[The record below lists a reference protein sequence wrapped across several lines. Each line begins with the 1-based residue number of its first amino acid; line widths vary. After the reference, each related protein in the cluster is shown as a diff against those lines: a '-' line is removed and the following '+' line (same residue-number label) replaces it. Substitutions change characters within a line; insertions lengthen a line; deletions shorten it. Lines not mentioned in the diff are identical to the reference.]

1 MQLDTFDSGV
11 CTLEVVCGDVNDG
24 ATLPF
29 DRRETEAFADCM
41 RTEAHRADETADGD
55 RFDAFRRCVWKRLE
69 AAADGGRADV
79 TLPLEDAAGGG
90 LDVLLL
96 AAQVG
101 DILLEFTDDVVRNY
115 DGPFTVDTRAG
126 VIDVSPTMRW
136 MRRQARVE
144 RRKASGRR
152 RSFPMSGATTAA
164 AASRRMPSPH
174 LVVRE
179 VDAPSYV
186 CHASSIPRVWRKL
199 RVRLLVRAAELA
211 EAVHRVLVRE
221 LMEDNALAMQWR
233 VGIPMLDRLEQK
245 AARAWGAEWRLFQS
259 LCYCEVMMALLLGG
273 VANGFTP
280 RVGPRDIVP
289 QRSALGFGRLVAKCR
304 FRCEQVDGAS
314 ASSPFGDFARRELQ
328 RLLHDDGVAVRLAQD
343 RNDIAH
349 GRAVRS
355 HADMQRDVEVFVAAD
370 AWRTALA
377 QCAQPLRRELHPWM
391 LQHWD
396 WDEPGVFEAWSETGF
411 RYVQPV
417 TGRVAVLHAD
427 EVAAIAPA

>member
-1 MQLDTFDSGV
+1 MQLAPFDFGA
-11 CTLEVVCGDVNDG
+11 CTLEVVCGDVTDD
-24 ATLPF
+24 ASVPF
-29 DRRETEAFADCM
+29 DPRATESFADCM
-41 RTEAHRADETADGD
+41 RTDADRADATADGAA
-55 RFDAFRRCVWKRLE
+55 FDAFRRCVWKHLD
-69 AAADGGRADV
+69 AAADGGRTDV

-101 DILLEFTDDVVRNY
+101 DILLDLTDDVVRNY
-115 DGPFTVDTRAG
+115 DGPFSVDTREG

-136 MRRQARVE
+136 MRRQVRE
-144 RRKASGRR
+144 EGGQASRRR
-152 RSFPMSGATTAA
+152 RSFPVSGATAA
-164 AASRRMPSPH
+164 AASRMTSPR
-174 LVVRE
+174 LVLRE
-179 VDAPSYV
+179 SDSPSYA
-186 CHASSIPRVWRKL
+186 CLMEDEPRVWRKL

-221 LMEDNALAMQWR
+221 LMEDNALTMQWR

-259 LCYCEVMMALLLGG
+259 LRYCEVMMALLLGG

-280 RVGPRDIVP
+280 RVGPRDLVRP
-289 QRSALGFGRLVAKCR
+289 GSALGFGRLVAKCR

-328 RLLHDDGVAVRLAQD
+328 RLLHDDGAAVRLAED

-355 HADMQRDVEVFVAAD
+355 QADMQRDVEAFVAAD
-370 AWRTALA
+370 AWRAALA

-396 WDEPGVFEAWSETGF
+396 WDDTGVFEAWSETGF

-417 TGRVAVLHAD
+417 TGRVAVLDAD

>member
-1 MQLDTFDSGV
+1 MKVDTFDSGV
-11 CTLEVVCGDVNDG
+11 CTLEVLCGDVTDD
-24 ATLPF
+24 ASLSF
-29 DRRETEAFADCM
+29 DQRESEAFADCM
-41 RTEAHRADETADGD
+41 RTDADRADETADGD

-69 AAADGGRADV
+69 AAADGGHAEV

-90 LDVLLL
+90 FDVLLL

-101 DILLEFTDDVVRNY
+101 DILLDFTDDVVRNH
-115 DGPFTVDTRAG
+115 DGPFAVDTREG
-126 VIDVSPTMRW
+126 VVDVSPTMRW

-144 RRKASGRR
+144 GRQASRRR
-152 RSFPMSGATTAA
+152 RSFPVSRAA
-164 AASRRMPSPH
+164 AASSRIPSPH
-174 LVVRE
+174 VVVRE
-179 VDAPSYV
+179 SDV
-186 CHASSIPRVWRKL
+186 CEDSLIPRVWRKL

-221 LMEDNALAMQWR
+221 LMEDNALTMQWR

-259 LCYCEVMMALLLGG
+259 LRYCEVMMALLLGG
-273 VANGFTP
+273 VANGFMP
-280 RVGPRDIVP
+280 RVGPRDLVRP
-289 QRSALGFGRLVAKCR
+289 GSALGFGRLVAKCR
-304 FRCEQVDGAS
+304 FRCEQVDGVS

-328 RLLHDDGVAVRLAQD
+328 RLLHDDGVAVRLAED

-355 HADMQRDVEVFVAAD
+355 QADMQRDVEVFVAAD

-377 QCAQPLRRELHPWM
+377 QCAHPLRRELHPWM

-396 WDEPGVFEAWSETGF
+396 WDDTGVFEEWSETGF

-417 TGRVAVLHAD
+417 TGRVAVLDAD
-427 EVAAIAPA
+427 EVAAIASL

>member
-11 CTLEVVCGDVNDG
+11 CTLEVVCGDSHDD
-24 ATLPF
+24 ASLPF

-41 RTEAHRADETADGD
+41 RTDADRADETADGD
-55 RFDAFRRCVWKRLE
+55 LFDAFRRCVWKRLE
-69 AAADGGRADV
+69 AAADGGRTDV

-96 AAQVG
+96 AAQMG
-101 DILLEFTDDVVRNY
+101 DILLDFTDDVVRNY
-115 DGPFTVDTRAG
+115 DGPFTVDAREG

-136 MRRQARVE
+136 MRRQVREEGGQAT
-144 RRKASGRR
+144 RR
-152 RSFPMSGATTAA
+152 RRDLPVARAVK
-164 AASRRMPSPH
+164 AASTRMSSPH
-174 LVVRE
+174 VVLRE
-179 VDAPSYV
+179 SDRPSYV
-186 CHASSIPRVWRKL
+186 CHKSSIPRVWRKL

-221 LMEDNALAMQWR
+221 LMEDNALTMQWR

-259 LCYCEVMMALLLGG
+259 LRYCEVMMALLLGG

-280 RVGPRDIVP
+280 RVGPRDLVR

-304 FRCEQVDGAS
+304 YRCDQVDGAS

-328 RLLHDDGVAVRLAQD
+328 RLLHDDGAAVRLAED

-370 AWRTALA
+370 AWRAALA

-396 WDEPGVFEAWSETGF
+396 WDDTGVFEAWSETSF

-417 TGRVAVLHAD
+417 TGRVAVLDAD
-427 EVAAIAPA
+427 EVAATAPA

>member
-11 CTLEVVCGDVNDG
+11 CTLEVVCGDSHDD
-24 ATLPF
+24 ASLPF

-41 RTEAHRADETADGD
+41 RTDADRADETADGD
-55 RFDAFRRCVWKRLE
+55 LFDAFRRCVWKRLE
-69 AAADGGRADV
+69 AAADGGRTDV

-96 AAQVG
+96 AAQMG
-101 DILLEFTDDVVRNY
+101 DILLDFTDDVVRNY
-115 DGPFTVDTRAG
+115 DGPFTVDAREG

-136 MRRQARVE
+136 MRRQVREEGSPDVQSKPRAT
-144 RRKASGRR
+144 
-152 RSFPMSGATTAA
+152 RSC
-164 AASRRMPSPH
+164 ASRQYPVGRVSQ
-174 LVVRE
+174 LNVVTEDLQVLYSRGME
-179 VDAPSYV
+179 DE
-186 CHASSIPRVWRKL
+186 PRVWRKL

-221 LMEDNALAMQWR
+221 LMEDNALTMQWR

-259 LCYCEVMMALLLGG
+259 LRYCEVMMALLLGG

-280 RVGPRDIVP
+280 RVGPRDLVRP
-289 QRSALGFGRLVAKCR
+289 GSALGFGRLVAKCR

-328 RLLHDDGVAVRLAQD
+328 RLLHDDGAAVRLAED

-355 HADMQRDVEVFVAAD
+355 QADMQRDVEVFVAAD
-370 AWRTALA
+370 AWRAALA

-396 WDEPGVFEAWSETGF
+396 WDDTGVFEAWSETGF

-417 TGRVAVLHAD
+417 TGRVAVLDAD
-427 EVAAIAPA
+427 EVAATAPA